1 VRCVEGAV
9 KVGWVDPE
17 DGSGLADDR
26 DHGRRTDDEMDRI
39 VGRLRDLAHTQRRF
53 QDLLDAV
60 MAVGRELDLPVVL
73 RRVITTAMGLVD
85 ARYGALGVLSEDGHH
100 LEEFIPV
107 GLSEPQV
114 AALAGVALPHGRGLL
129 GHLIDHP
136 EPLRVADIGAHPD
149 AVGFPPGHPPM
160 RTLLGVALTGRGR
173 VYGNLYLCE
182 RRDGQPFDRHDQD
195 ILVALA
201 GAAGLAIENAR
212 LYRQVRASAEHFQ
225 RLLLPRLPD
234 VTPFSVAAIYRPA
247 ATPDHVG
254 GDWYDALML
263 PDGACALVIGDVAG
277 HDLKSAAT
285 MAQTRNMLRAL
296 LYDRRTPPSGVL
308 TQLDRTLQAITDN
321 PITTTCLARIEPA
334 EDGWT
339 IHWSNAGHP
348 PPLLIAPD
356 GTARYLHADP
366 GLPLGVDPD
375 VPRPDHKLALPGNAT
390 LVLFTD
396 GLIEHPHRPL
406 DTGLTTLAQVAAAH
420 ADLPLED
427 LCRTLADARIG
438 DGRDDLAVLALR
450 TPPTA
455 PTPGTPA
462 THSPAR

>member
-1 VRCVEGAV
+1 MV
-9 KVGWVDPE
+9 
-17 DGSGLADDR
+17 
-26 DHGRRTDDEMDRI
+26 
-39 VGRLRDLAHTQRRF
+39 HTQRRF

-60 MAVGRELDLPVVL
+60 MAVGRDLELPVVL

-85 ARYGALGVLSEDGHH
+85 ARYGALGVLSDDGER

-107 GLSEPQV
+107 GLSEQQV

-129 GHLIDHP
+129 GHLIEHP

-182 RRDGQPFDRHDQD
+182 RRDGRPFDDHDED

-212 LYRQVRASAEHFQ
+212 LYRQVRASAEYFQ
-225 RLLLPRLPD
+225 RLLLPGLPD
-234 VTPFSVAAIYRPA
+234 VAPFSVAAIYRAA

-285 MAQTRNMLRAL
+285 MAQTRNVPRAL
-296 LYDRRTPPSGVL
+296 LSARPTPPSAVL
-308 TQLDRTLQAITDN
+308 TQPDRTLPAITDN
-321 PITTTCLARIEPA
+321 PITTTCLARIEPT
-334 EDGWT
+334 ERGWT
-339 IHWSNAGHP
+339 LHWSNAGHP
-348 PPLLIAPD
+348 PPLLIGPD
-356 GTARYLHADP
+356 GTTLYLDAAP

-375 VPRPDHKLALPGNAT
+375 VPRPDNKRPLPGNAT

-396 GLIEHPHRPL
+396 GLVEHPHRPL
-406 DTGLTTLAQVAAAH
+406 DAGLTALAQVAAAH

-427 LCRTLADARIG
+427 LCRTLADAHLG
-438 DGRDDLAVLALR
+438 DGHDDIAVLALR
-450 TPPTA
+450 TPPA
-455 PTPGTPA
+455 EPTHGTPA
-462 THSPAR
+462 THSRAR

>member
-1 VRCVEGAV
+1 MV
-9 KVGWVDPE
+9 
-17 DGSGLADDR
+17 
-26 DHGRRTDDEMDRI
+26 
-39 VGRLRDLAHTQRRF
+39 HTQRRF

-60 MAVGRELDLPVVL
+60 MAVGRDLELPVVL

-85 ARYGALGVLSEDGHH
+85 ARYGALGVLSDDGER

-107 GLSEPQV
+107 GLSEQQV
-114 AALAGVALPHGRGLL
+114 EALAGVALPHGRGLL
-129 GHLIDHP
+129 GHLIEHP

-149 AVGFPPGHPPM
+149 SVGFPPGHPPM

-182 RRDGQPFDRHDQD
+182 RRDGRPFDDHDED

-212 LYRQVRASAEHFQ
+212 LYRQVRASAEYFQ
-225 RLLLPRLPD
+225 RLLLPGLPD
-234 VTPFSVAAIYRPA
+234 VAPFSVAAIYRAA

-296 LYDRRTPPSGVL
+296 LYDRRTPPSAVL
-308 TQLDRTLQAITDN
+308 TKLDRILQAITDS
-321 PITTTCLARIEPA
+321 PITTTCLARVEPT
-334 EDGWT
+334 ERGWT
-339 IHWSNAGHP
+339 LHWSNAGHP
-348 PPLLIAPD
+348 PPLLIGPD
-356 GTARYLHADP
+356 GTTLYLDADP
-366 GLPLGVDPD
+366 GPPLGVDPS
-375 VPRPDHKLALPGNAT
+375 VPRPDHKRPLPGNAT

-396 GLIEHPHRPL
+396 GLVEHPHRPL
-406 DTGLTTLAQVAAAH
+406 DAGLTALAQVAAAH
-420 ADLPLED
+420 AALPLED
-427 LCRTLADARIG
+427 LCRTLADAHLG
-438 DGRDDLAVLALR
+438 DGHDDIAVLALR
-450 TPPTA
+450 TPPAGRASSVLARLGRPTA
-455 PTPGTPA
+455 PPCAG
-462 THSPAR
+462 

>member
-1 VRCVEGAV
+1 
-9 KVGWVDPE
+9 
-17 DGSGLADDR
+17 
-26 DHGRRTDDEMDRI
+26 MDRI
-39 VGRLRDLAHTQRRF
+39 VERLRDLAHTQRRF

-60 MAVGRELDLPVVL
+60 IAVGRDLELPVVL

-85 ARYGALGVLSEDGHH
+85 ARYGALGVLSEDGEH

-114 AALAGVALPHGRGLL
+114 AALAGVSLPHGRGLL

-182 RRDGQPFDRHDQD
+182 RRDGQPFDDHDQD

-212 LYRQVRASAEHFQ
+212 LYRQVRANAEHFQ
-225 RLLLPRLPD
+225 RLLLPSLPD
-234 VTPFSVAAIYRPA
+234 VAPFSVAAIYRPA
-247 ATPDHVG
+247 AVPDHVG

-263 PDGACALVIGDVAG
+263 PDGACGLVIGDVAG

-321 PITTTCLARIEPA
+321 PVTTTCLARIEPA
-334 EDGWT
+334 QDGWT
-339 IHWSNAGHP
+339 LHWSSAGHP
-348 PPLLIAPD
+348 PPLLIGPD
-356 GTARYLHADP
+356 GTARYLHGDP

-375 VPRPDHKLALPGNAT
+375 VPRPDHKHPLPGNAT

-396 GLIEHPHRPL
+396 GLVEHPHRSL
-406 DTGLTTLAQVAAAH
+406 NAGLTTLAQVAAAH
-420 ADLPLED
+420 AALPLED
-427 LCRTLADARIG
+427 LCRTLADAHLS
-438 DGRDDLAVLALR
+438 DGRDDLAVLTLR

-455 PTPGTPA
+455 PDPRSEHDIRRCGPVHGDVAVRPADAEAATVGGHGRPGA
-462 THSPAR
+462 VRS